1 LTVLHVASMLLAAG
15 AYAQANPCDQLKG
28 VLAARLDASGVRGYT
43 LETVPAGARV
53 PPGVKVIG
61 TCQGGASKILYRR
74 SGATQPS
81 SDDPDAGQPASKP
94 QAIVVPNEQSA
105 PPPAASAVAPP
116 LGNAGQVQAARGD
129 DRAVAPPQSMPPG
142 KTAGA
147 NVPLAQRASEFM
159 AEHWRWF
166 GALAFVLIAA
176 LIWVWHVHR
185 TAYDEAGLPRG
196 PRL

>member
-1 LTVLHVASMLLAAG
+1 MLLAAG

-43 LETVPAGARV
+43 LETVPARSPVPAGA
-53 PPGVKVIG
+53 KVIG

-74 SGATQPS
+74 SGATRPS
-81 SDDPDAGQPASKP
+81 SDDPDAAQPAAKP
-94 QAIVVPNEQSA
+94 QAIVVPNEQTA

-116 LGNAGQVQAARGD
+116 LGNAGQVQAARSD

-147 NVPLAQRASEFM
+147 NVPLAQQASEFM